1 MLLRKKIFEQVSYPF
16 FIMFEIGGDDGQLD
30 VRANMPC
37 LVLVPSGSS
46 NSGSSTQIVIYYHK
60 AINNTNTLW
69 DNQAQ
74 IAFIVQNLKREF
86 HDLTKQDQGNLKPT
100 LVAYIFYGSLDL
112 KRHTKRKRVWRGV
125 GIICPAIV
133 IELSTQSFQHN
144 TFIRG
149 SKLLAPVGYFADPV
163 CTSLQAVWAEQHAEF
178 T

>member
-1 MLLRKKIFEQVSYPF
+1 MASWTFAQI
-16 FIMFEIGGDDGQLD
+16 
-30 VRANMPC
+30 C
-37 LVLVPSGSS
+37 LVLFLYLVGVRTRVAAHRQLFIIIKR
-46 NSGSSTQIVIYYHK
+46 SSTL
-60 AINNTNTLW
+60 TLS
-69 DNQAQ
+69 Q